1 MPRRTSS
8 RDGEAVREV
17 TGHTGPEASPE
28 SAWSLSLPVPSS
40 VLPRGPPGSGGLLVQ
55 AGSGLWLGTNSC
67 SLPPLAALLS
77 RATPRPP
84 ALCDGGGGP
93 GPAKSMVINT
103 VACLHIHLEN
113 CLGLWLQVQGLTVS
127 GGTLQGTQ
135 GSPLSG
141 EPGRKIQGARTS
153 PSMQVQWIKTPTLPL
168 PSSVLVLTRQPKT
181 V

>member
-1 MPRRTSS
+1 MFRLGVGS
-8 RDGEAVREV
+8 GW
-17 TGHTGPEASPE
+17 GPI
-28 SAWSLSLPVPSS
+28 PVPS
-40 VLPRGPPGSGGLLVQ
+40 LPWRHCYPEPP
-55 AGSGLWLGTNSC
+55 
-67 SLPPLAALLS
+67 
-77 RATPRPP
+77 PRPP

-153 PSMQVQWIKTPTLPL
+153 PSMQVQWRKTPTLPL

>member
-77 RATPRPP
+77 RATPSPP
-84 ALCDGGGGP
+84 CSVWWRWGSRTGQVDGH
-93 GPAKSMVINT
+93 KY
-103 VACLHIHLEN
+103 C
-113 CLGLWLQVQGLTVS
+113 GLSSHSPQKLS
-127 GGTLQGTQ
+127 GTLAPSAGTHCEWRDTPGNPGQ
-135 GSPLSG
+135 PTQWRTWQENPRSPHITLNAG
-141 EPGRKIQGARTS
+141 PVEKNPHAPTS
-153 PSMQVQWIKTPTLPL
+153 K
-168 PSSVLVLTRQPKT
+168 
-181 V
+181 

>member
-77 RATPRPP
+77 RATPSPP
-84 ALCDGGGGP
+84 CSVWWRWGSRAGQVDGH
-93 GPAKSMVINT
+93 KY
-103 VACLHIHLEN
+103 C
-113 CLGLWLQVQGLTVS
+113 GLSSHSPRKLS
-127 GGTLQGTQ
+127 GTLAPSAGTHCEWRDTPGNPGQ
-135 GSPLSG
+135 PTQWRTWQENPRSPHITLNAG
-141 EPGRKIQGARTS
+141 PVEKNPHAPTS
-153 PSMQVQWIKTPTLPL
+153 K
-168 PSSVLVLTRQPKT
+168 
-181 V
+181 